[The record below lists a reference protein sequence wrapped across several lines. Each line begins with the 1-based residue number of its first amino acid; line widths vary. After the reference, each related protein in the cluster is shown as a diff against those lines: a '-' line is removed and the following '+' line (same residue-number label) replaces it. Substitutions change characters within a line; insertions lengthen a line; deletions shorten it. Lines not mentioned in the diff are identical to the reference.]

1 MRRFP
6 WSQLKDQP
14 DKLFL
19 IQPTQSN
26 TITSLTDLKGS
37 RGLTGRERSQA
48 AVCTPFMPGI
58 KCWTRAEALK
68 FGSDLSIKSRGPAFQ
83 LKSKMPA
90 EPEAP
95 NCPGSHQLHSEQ
107 WLFLWG
113 NELFFCQDATNI
125 PKGAL
130 WKDFFHKKKNQTHNP
145 PPWNLVPDIH
155 PFFTFLDYFHMLKI
169 ELLAYV

>member
-1 MRRFP
+1 MEP
-6 WSQLKDQP
+6 VKGSAWQIVSDPADTVKYA
-14 DKLFL
+14 
-19 IQPTQSN
+19 
-26 TITSLTDLKGS
+26 ITSLTDLKGS

-68 FGSDLSIKSRGPAFQ
+68 FGSDLSIKSLGPAFQ
-83 LKSKMPA
+83 LKSKMPV

-113 NELFFCQDATNI
+113 SELFFCQDATNI

-130 WKDFFHKKKNQTHNP
+130 CKDFFHKKKPNP
-145 PPWNLVPDIH
+145 QPSALESSSRYT
-155 PFFTFLDYFHMLKI
+155 PFFHLFGLFSYAKNRALG
-169 ELLAYV
+169 LCLALS